1 MRNTPT
7 FPSEMCSSGHFIK
20 LPTSNINHLGECL
33 AQRSPLELQLKIA
46 LTTEDSK
53 PTRTLQKPVKI
64 VLIQKKALEM
74 QKLHSEKCLNV
85 PAPSP
90 HTGLGLKAHRSCK
103 DPLSMMA
110 YLANYFPEMATQ
122 LCQNLQKMI

>member
-1 MRNTPT
+1 M
-7 FPSEMCSSGHFIK
+7 
-20 LPTSNINHLGECL
+20 

-53 PTRTLQKPVKI
+53 PTRTLRKPVKKI

-90 HTGLGLKAHRSCK
+90 HWLRAKSSSL
-103 DPLSMMA
+103 L
-110 YLANYFPEMATQ
+110 
-122 LCQNLQKMI
+122 